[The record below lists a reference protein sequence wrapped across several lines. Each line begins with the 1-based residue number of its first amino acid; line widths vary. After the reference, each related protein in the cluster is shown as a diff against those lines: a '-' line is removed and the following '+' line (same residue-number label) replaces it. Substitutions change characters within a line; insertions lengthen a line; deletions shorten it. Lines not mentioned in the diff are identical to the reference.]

1 MERYVCI
8 HGHFYQPP
16 RENPWLET
24 VEIEDSAYPYHDW
37 NERVD
42 AECYGP
48 NAASRIV
55 SPDGYILDIV
65 NNYSKMSFN
74 FGPTLLSWME
84 KAAPETY
91 QGILEADRLS
101 ADRFSGHGSAIAQ
114 VYNHVIMPLAN
125 SRDKRTQVIWG
136 IRDFRRRFRREPEGM
151 WLPETAVD
159 LETLD
164 LLTEYGIKFTI
175 LSPRQVKSARSIG
188 VPGWHDVSG
197 GRIDPSR
204 AYWCLLPSGRRIALF
219 FYDGPISQAVAFER
233 LLVSGEIFAHRL
245 TTGFNDARHH
255 DQIVH
260 VATDGETYGH
270 HFRYGDM
277 SLAYSLYYLE
287 SNNLARIT
295 NYGEY
300 LERHPPAHEVEIFEN
315 SSWSCVHGVERWRED
330 CGCNSGMHPGWRQ
343 AWRRPLRQAFDM
355 VRDWCVPVFEEEGA
369 KYLADPWKARDE
381 YIEVINDR
389 SDANVS
395 AFLSRHAGRELSDD
409 EKEQVL
415 KLLAMQRAAMLMYTS
430 CGWFFDDI
438 SGIETVQ
445 VMKYACRAIQ
455 LAEDVRLGLGLEREF
470 LECLSAAPSNVFEN
484 GAKVYETL
492 VKPARIDTLRVA
504 AHYVISSLFFDYPKE
519 SKTIYSYNVEDATY
533 DRLIAGPGRLAVGR
547 CLLRSN
553 LSGEKAD
560 AIFAAFHFGDV
571 NLAGGVHHF
580 KDEESFRKMH
590 TDVRNAFESGN
601 VAETIRA
608 IDRHFVAPYNYTLW
622 HLFKDEQRRV
632 IKMVLKDKYEQVE
645 DLFRT
650 IYEGSYWMMTFL
662 KSVDNPIPKPFYS
675 ATEATINLG
684 LWKIFSGE
692 FDIERLIHLVR
703 EAGAWPVSIDRDGLQ
718 LWASQWIDEEMRKLA
733 KKPQGPESVLLIEK
747 IKDAIKV
754 LAGLSLN
761 LDLWRAQ
768 NIYFK
773 MRSATFGTT
782 RDKAKTG
789 DYEARRW
796 VLAFNDLGEQLGMK
810 VRESD

>member
-1 MERYVCI
+1 MERYICI

-55 SPDGYILDIV
+55 GPDGYILDIV

-74 FGPTLLSWME
+74 FGPTLLAWME

-91 QGILEADRLS
+91 QGILEADQLS

-114 VYNHVIMPLAN
+114 VYNHVIMPLAS

-175 LSPRQVKSARSIG
+175 LSPIQVKSVRSIG
-188 VPGWHDVSG
+188 APGWHDVSG

-204 AYWCLLPSGRRIALF
+204 AYWCLLPSNRRIALF

-315 SSWSCVHGVERWRED
+315 SSWSCVHGVERWREN
-330 CGCNSGMHPGWRQ
+330 CGCNSGTHPGWHQ

-355 VRDWCVPVFEEEGA
+355 IRDRCLQIFEEEGA

-381 YIEVINDR
+381 YIDVINDR

-395 AFLSRHAGRELSDD
+395 AFLSRHAGRELPDS

-430 CGWFFDDI
+430 CGWFFDEI

-455 LAEDVRLGLGLEREF
+455 LAEDVRPGPGLEREF
-470 LECLSAAPSNVFEN
+470 LERLSAAPSNVFEN

-492 VKPARIDTLRVA
+492 VKPARVEILRVA

-519 SKTIYSYNVEDATY
+519 SKAIYSYKVEDIAY
-533 DRLIAGPGRLAVGR
+533 ERLIVGPGRLAVGR

-571 NLAGGVHHF
+571 GLAAGVYHF
-580 KDEESFRKMH
+580 TDEESFRRMCAE
-590 TDVRNAFESGN
+590 VRGAFESGD

-650 IYEGSYWMMTFL
+650 IYEGSYWMMAFL
-662 KSVDNPIPKPFYS
+662 KSVNNPVPKPFYS

-684 LWKIFSGE
+684 LWRIFNGE
-692 FDIERLIHLVR
+692 FDIERLAHLVK
-703 EAGAWPVSIDRDGLQ
+703 EAEAWPVSVDRDGLR
-718 LWASQWIDEEMRKLA
+718 LWAGQWIDEEMKKLA
-733 KKPQGPESVLLIEK
+733 KKPQDPESVLLLEK
-747 IKDAIKV
+747 IRDAIQI
-754 LAGLSLN
+754 LAGLSLSLN
-761 LDLWRAQ
+761 LWRAQ

-773 MRSATFGTT
+773 MRRAVFGTT
-782 RDKAKTG
+782 WERARTG
-789 DYEARRW
+789 DYETRKW
-796 VLAFNDLGEQLGMK
+796 VLAFNDLGEQLGIK
-810 VRESD
+810 VKESE